1 MRIKDGYVLRRVG
14 EVGIVVPIQEKNR
27 DQMVTLNH
35 SGVALWNMLGKET
48 DMPCLVQKMMEKYDV
63 TEEVLEKDIDSFLR
77 KIRKVGLLEE

>member
-14 EVGIVVPIQEKNR
+14 EMGIVIPIYEKNR

-35 SGVALWNMLGKET
+35 SAVALWNMLGQET
-48 DMPCLVQKMMEKYDV
+48 NMSCLIEKMMEKYDV
-63 TEEVLEKDIDSFLR
+63 TEDVLKKDIEVFLC